1 MPEVEIIFSP
11 ERGPLGSFRLMELPP
26 DLCKLIESSTGK
38 LKLAIKG
45 GADDDAVLCTSERT
59 YNIRSVVLSNSILVI
74 SPPPDADGSGDQV
87 MIQDSLNE
95 LLELVPTVPRLHR
108 LNTLLKE
115 HEWEEGHEEEEEN
128 VGAVG
133 LGAKR
138 KRITV
143 DQARAEL
150 QASEQEL
157 TQALQEKHILIL
169 DVETRLYHQTS
180 CAPLSP
186 SYLHK
191 ILELLL
197 MHLVSLSQPHDA
209 ASVQELSQP
218 LEDEHEVKREVTLQV
233 MRWFGQ
239 VDVENVSWNVDI
251 EKLVRQVGLGVLR
264 QHKNDPVSE
273 DEFMAKWN
281 TAVGDTF
288 TSSTSLQLLTG
299 NYLCASSP
307 FCSSTMLSYFPC
319 AGLPVDPVARFSD
332 LFLTRPRW
340 KAEDIVPYLF
350 DIAVDSK
357 DLDKLLLRYARALTD
372 KDGLWYTAR
381 AR

>member
-1 MPEVEIIFSP
+1 MPEVEIRFSP
-11 ERGPLGSFRLMELPP
+11 EQGPLGSFRLMELPP
-26 DLCKLIESSTGK
+26 DLCKLIESSTGE

-45 GADDDAVLCTSERT
+45 GADEDAVLCTSERT
-59 YNIRSVVLSNSILVI
+59 YNIRSVVLSNSIMVI
-74 SPPPDADGSGDQV
+74 SPPAGADGNSDQV
-87 MIQDSLNE
+87 VIQDSLNE

-115 HEWEEGHEEEEEN
+115 HEWEEGHEEEDEN
-128 VGAVG
+128 FGA
-133 LGAKR
+133 AKQ
-138 KRITV
+138 KRFT
-143 DQARAEL
+143 EL
-150 QASEQEL
+150 A
-157 TQALQEKHILIL
+157 QALNEKHVLIL
-169 DVETRLYHQTS
+169 DDVLR
-180 CAPLSP
+180 PLSP

-209 ASVQELSQP
+209 ASVRELSRP
-218 LEDEHEVKREVTLQV
+218 LEEEHEVKREVTLQV

-239 VDVENVSWNVDI
+239 VDVENESWNVDV
-251 EKLVRQVGLGVLR
+251 EKVVRQVGLGVLR
-264 QHKNDPVSE
+264 QAQGRWCSAPKHNACDPLPRLQNDPVPE

-281 TAVGDTF
+281 TAVGDAF
-288 TSSTSLQLLTG
+288 ASSTSLQLLTG

-319 AGLPVDPVARFSD
+319 AELPVDPVARFSD

-340 KAEDIVPYLF
+340 KADDIVPYLS
-350 DIAVDSK
+350 DMAVDSK

-381 AR
+381 TR

>member
-1 MPEVEIIFSP
+1 MPEVEIMFSP

-26 DLCKLIESSTGK
+26 DLCKLNRIIYWRTQ
-38 LKLAIKG
+38 
-45 GADDDAVLCTSERT
+45 T

-74 SPPPDADGSGDQV
+74 SPPDADGNGNQV
-87 MIQDSLNE
+87 VIQDSLNE

-115 HEWEEGHEEEEEN
+115 HEWEEGCEEAEDEN
-128 VGAVG
+128 FGA
-133 LGAKR
+133 AKR

-143 DQARAEL
+143 GQARAEL

-157 TQALQEKHILIL
+157 AQALQEKHILIL
-169 DVETRLYHQTS
+169 DDVLR
-180 CAPLSP
+180 PLSP

-239 VDVENVSWNVDI
+239 VDAENVSWNVDV

-264 QHKNDPVSE
+264 QHKNDPVPE

-288 TSSTSLQLLTG
+288 APSTSLQLLTG

-332 LFLTRPRW
+332 LFITRPRW
-340 KAEDIVPYLF
+340 KAEDIVPYLS

>member
-1 MPEVEIIFSP
+1 MPEMEIIFPP

-26 DLCKLIESSTGK
+26 DLCKLIESSTGE

-45 GADDDAVLCTSERT
+45 GADDDAT

-74 SPPPDADGSGDQV
+74 SPPDADGNGDQV
-87 MIQDSLNE
+87 VIQDSLNE

-115 HEWEEGHEEEEEN
+115 HEWEEGCEEEDEN
-128 VGAVG
+128 FGA
-133 LGAKR
+133 AKR
-138 KRITV
+138 KRITL
-143 DQARAEL
+143 A
-150 QASEQEL
+150 
-157 TQALQEKHILIL
+157 QALQEKHILIL
-169 DVETRLYHQTS
+169 DDVLR
-180 CAPLSP
+180 PLSP

-239 VDVENVSWNVDI
+239 VDAGNVSWNVDV

-288 TSSTSLQLLTG
+288 APMHG

-340 KAEDIVPYLF
+340 KAEDIVPYLS

>member
-1 MPEVEIIFSP
+1 MPEVEIMFSP

-26 DLCKLIESSTGK
+26 DLCKLIESSTGE

-45 GADDDAVLCTSERT
+45 GTDDDAVLCTSERT

-74 SPPPDADGSGDQV
+74 SPPDADGTGDQV
-87 MIQDSLNE
+87 VIQDSLNE

-128 VGAVG
+128 FGA
-133 LGAKR
+133 AKR

-157 TQALQEKHILIL
+157 AQALREKHILIL
-169 DVETRLYHQTS
+169 DGR
-180 CAPLSP
+180 
-186 SYLHK
+186 SYL

-239 VDVENVSWNVDI
+239 VDAENVSWNVDV

-264 QHKNDPVSE
+264 QHKNDPVPE

-281 TAVGDTF
+281 AAVGDTF
-288 TSSTSLQLLTG
+288 ASSTSLQLLTG

-340 KAEDIVPYLF
+340 KAEDIVPYLS